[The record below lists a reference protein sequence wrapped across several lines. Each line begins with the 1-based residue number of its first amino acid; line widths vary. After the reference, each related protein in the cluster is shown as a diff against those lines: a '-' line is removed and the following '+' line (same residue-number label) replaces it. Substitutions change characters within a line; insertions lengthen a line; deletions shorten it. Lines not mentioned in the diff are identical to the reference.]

1 MLKIISPLRSALTIA
16 LIYLLIGGLWII
28 FSDRVLYTFL
38 EDPQKIT
45 EYQTYKGWFFVF
57 VTSVLLFFVIKT
69 HLNRTTSAQQNLLI
83 SEERFRKVF
92 TESPLPIMIHA
103 EDGEVIQL
111 NPAWVNNSGYSAKEI
126 RTINEW
132 TEKAYGNKKEEFRR
146 IVKSLF
152 QYDRSYE
159 GESIIKTK
167 NGEERI
173 WDFHSASLGKLPD
186 GRRIVISL
194 ASDATNRIQRQK
206 ELNDSK
212 EQIRALVKHLESIKE
227 DERIAIAR
235 EIHDEFGQALTGI
248 KMDLSWIQNR
258 LPDDQQT
265 ISEKINSTFKLIDET
280 IIKVRKVSSDL
291 RPPELDDLGLVP
303 AIASELKKFEE
314 RSEIRCDFKYNT
326 EDILPGEQVSI
337 VIFRI
342 LQEAL
347 TNAARH
353 SNAKKVSVE
362 LLLTID
368 SITLNI
374 TDDGRGFSIEELNN
388 KLSFGILGM
397 HERAYS
403 VGGTVDVNSGS
414 GNGTMVS
421 VKVPLNK

>member
-1 MLKIISPLRSALTIA
+1 MKIISPFRSALTIA

-103 EDGEVIQL
+103 EDGEVIQI
-111 NPAWVNNSGYSAKEI
+111 NPAWLNDSGYSTEEI
-126 RTINEW
+126 KTIDEW
-132 TEKAYGNKKEEFRR
+132 TEKAYGSRKEEFRKL
-146 IVKSLF
+146 IKSLF
-152 QYDRSYE
+152 QYDRTYE
-159 GESIIKTK
+159 GESVIKTK
-167 NGEERI
+167 NGEERL
-173 WDFHSASLGKLPD
+173 WDFHSASLGQMPD
-186 GRRIVISL
+186 GRRIVISM
-194 ASDATNRIQRQK
+194 ASDVTNRIQRQK
-206 ELNDSK
+206 ELNNSK
-212 EQIRALVKHLESIKE
+212 EQIRALVKHLEFIKE
-227 DERIAIAR
+227 EERIAIAR

-258 LPDDQQT
+258 LPDDQQN
-265 ISEKINSTFKLIDET
+265 ISDKINSTFKLIDET
-280 IIKVRKVSSDL
+280 IAKIRKVSADL

-314 RSEIRCDFKYNT
+314 RSEIKCDFKYNT
-326 EDILPGEQVSI
+326 EDVLPGKQISH

-347 TNAARH
+347 TNVGRH
-353 SNAKKVSVE
+353 SNATKVFVK
-362 LLLTID
+362 LLSKSDCIE
-368 SITLNI
+368 LNI
-374 TDDGRGFSIEELNN
+374 TDNGKGITTGDISKN
-388 KLSFGILGM
+388 LSFGILGM
-397 HERAYS
+397 RERAYS
-403 VGGTVDVNSGS
+403 VGGTVDVQAAFGS
-414 GNGTMVS
+414 GTVVS
-421 VKVPLNK
+421 VMIPLDKK

>member
-1 MLKIISPLRSALTIA
+1 MKIISPLRSALTIA

-368 SITLNI
+368 FITLNI